1 MLLRCC
7 NILLSC
13 ATVPAGHIVFS
24 PMALHGVVLCV
35 LSDAPSLQAQS
46 SASKGSTNCSG
57 IAPQGPSSLSGL
69 RRIASQR
76 ERTESTPEG
85 GIP

>member
-1 MLLRCC
+1 MLQLHRSFLCC
-7 NILLSC
+7 CI
-13 ATVPAGHIVFS
+13 PAGQIVFS
-24 PMALHGVVLCV
+24 PMVQHGVVLCV

-57 IAPQGPSSLSGL
+57 IAPQGPSSLSGI